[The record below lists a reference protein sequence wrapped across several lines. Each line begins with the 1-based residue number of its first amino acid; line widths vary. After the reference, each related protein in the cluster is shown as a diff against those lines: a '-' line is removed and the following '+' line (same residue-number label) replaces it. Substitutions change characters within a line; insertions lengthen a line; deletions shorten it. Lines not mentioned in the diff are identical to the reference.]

1 MSQSDHQLELFS
13 DPQEDPKAAASRAQ
27 KNSFL
32 TRIWGYE
39 KTVLIILALLV
50 TAIVAFSLGVEKGKR
65 TFVRQSPAIASKP
78 AVAAEA
84 VNRAEPLAATPAVP
98 ELKPVAVAQK
108 GDYTIQVASF
118 KAAAYA
124 KKEAVLLKKRG
135 FESLILKSGSFTIL
149 CVGRFPDKETAQPLL
164 KELRKYYKSCYIR
177 RL

>member
-50 TAIVAFSLGVEKGKR
+50 TAIVSFSLGVEKGKR
-65 TFVRQSPAIASKP
+65 TFLRQSPVIASEP
-78 AVAAEA
+78 AVAVEVVKKAES
-84 VNRAEPLAATPAVP
+84 LASPALP

-118 KAAAYA
+118 KAASYA

-135 FESLILKSGSFTIL
+135 FESLTLKSGSFTIL

>member
-50 TAIVAFSLGVEKGKR
+50 TAIVSFSLGVEKGKR
-65 TFVRQSPAIASKP
+65 TLIKQSPVFANEP
-78 AVAAEA
+78 AVVAEI
-84 VNRAEPLAATPAVP
+84 VKKAEPLSPPAAAEV
-98 ELKPVAVAQK
+98 KPVAVAQK
-108 GDYTIQVASF
+108 GNYTIQVASF
-118 KAAAYA
+118 KAASYA
-124 KKEAVLLKKRG
+124 QKEAALLKKRG
-135 FESLILKSGSFTIL
+135 FESLTLKKGNYTVL
-149 CVGRFPDKETAQPLL
+149 CVGRFLDKETAQPLL
-164 KELRKYYKSCYIR
+164 TELSKYYKSCYIR

>member
-13 DPQEDPKAAASRAQ
+13 DPQEDPKTAASRAQ

-65 TFVRQSPAIASKP
+65 TLVKQIPVFVNEPAAVVEIAKQ
-78 AVAAEA
+78 
-84 VNRAEPLAATPAVP
+84 AEPLAPLAAP
-98 ELKPVAVAQK
+98 EVKPVAVAQK
-108 GDYTIQVASF
+108 GNYTIQVASF
-118 KAAAYA
+118 KAASHA
-124 KKEAVLLKKRG
+124 KKEAMLLKKRG
-135 FESLILKSGSFTIL
+135 FESLTLKSGIYTIL
-149 CVGRFPDKETAQPLL
+149 CVGKFPNKETAQPLL
-164 KELRKYYKSCYIR
+164 TELRKYYKSCYIR